1 MISRSV
7 FFPAPAKLNLMLHI
21 VGRREDGYH
30 LLQTVFQFLDF
41 SDQLGFS
48 LRNDGEIRRVTRI
61 DSVAEEHDLVVR
73 AAKLLAQQLPGAPGV
88 DIEIRKKIPMGA
100 GLGGGSSDAATVLLA
115 LNKLWGAGFSREQLA
130 RLGLQLG
137 ADVPVFVNGLASWA
151 EGVGETLEPVE
162 LSRPW
167 YLVVN
172 PGCHVSTAE
181 VFSDSDL
188 TRSSPLTTIAD
199 FLAHGGRNDCES
211 VVVKRHPQIA
221 RAMQWLNGFASAR
234 LTGTG
239 ACIFASFEVES
250 QAQAVLNQLPVEYT
264 GFVARGL
271 NQSPVLSFL

>member
-1 MISRSV
+1 
-7 FFPAPAKLNLMLHI
+7 MLHL
-21 VGRREDGYH
+21 VGRRADGYH

-48 LRNDGEIRRVTRI
+48 LRNDGKIRRVTRI
-61 DSVAEEHDLVVR
+61 DSVPEEHDLVVR
-73 AAKLLAQQLPGAPGV
+73 AAKLLAQQLPAVPGV
-88 DIEIRKKIPMGA
+88 DIEVRKNIPMGA

-115 LNKLWGAGFSREQLA
+115 LNNLWGANFSKNRLA
-130 RLGLQLG
+130 QLGLQLG

-162 LSRPW
+162 LPQPW

-211 VVVKRHPQIA
+211 VVVKRYPQIA
-221 RAMQWLNGFASAR
+221 TAMQWLDRFARAR

-250 QAQAVLNQLPVEYT
+250 EAQDVLNQLPVEYT